1 MAHRKHL
8 SNESHVA
15 PEHTKKASHEQNIKR
30 NEYNKEAQKDVSNKT
45 NKSNYGNSHIKD
57 EHGEY

>member
-8 SNESHVA
+8 TQESHVA
-15 PEHTKKASHEQNIKR
+15 PEHTKKASHEQIIKKTD
-30 NEYNKEAQKDVSNKT
+30 NKQAQREDAQKI